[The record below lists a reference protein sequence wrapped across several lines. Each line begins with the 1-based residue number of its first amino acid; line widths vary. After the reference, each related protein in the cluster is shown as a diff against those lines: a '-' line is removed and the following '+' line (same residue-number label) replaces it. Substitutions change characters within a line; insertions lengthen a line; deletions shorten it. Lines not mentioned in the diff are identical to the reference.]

1 MKVILLQSVPKLG
14 KKDDIITVPD
24 GYAQNALFPKKLA
37 IVATEQAIVAV
48 QRKQQNTIT
57 EKKIQHELLDH
68 AIESLEGKSLLY
80 KTKVSQK
87 GSLFSKI
94 TPHDISK
101 ALFDQH
107 RISIDARLMT
117 IKGSP
122 IKQTGTYA
130 VSVSEGEYQTEFSV
144 IVSG

>member
-1 MKVILLQSVPKLG
+1 MKVILLKSVPKLG
-14 KKDDIITVPD
+14 KKDDIVSVPD

-37 IVATEQAIVAV
+37 TVATDHAIAAL
-48 QRKQQNTIT
+48 QRTQQNKLT
-57 EKKIQHELLDH
+57 EKKIQHELLDK

-94 TPHDISK
+94 TEQDISK
-101 ALFDQH
+101 TLFEQH
-107 RISIDARLMT
+107 RISIDAQLMT

-122 IKQTGTYA
+122 IKQTGTYT
-130 VSVSEGEYQTEFSV
+130 VSVKEGEYHTEFSV
-144 IVSG
+144 TVSG